1 MRLHSE
7 YDRKMSSVFLRQADG
22 IGRKIYLND
31 TLNEQNFYIEMEVK
45 DPDGAL
51 VCEIAM
57 SYEQFVRVLLFS
69 GDVPVTLLRYRD
81 KDGKLAEEKV
91 PKPDTAQDSLLKDL
105 HGTIGGLENRITDM
119 RKDLYEL
126 LNSNKPVGKKKI
138 EELFR
143 EIKNI
148 EENYKSNIPFVTG
161 EAVKKVGEVQDN
173 VKSQLTIAM
182 NQLLGSDAFKPENF
196 KQMIDG
202 NSVMALPDYTAEP
215 VADDYELKEREEKDI
230 DSMTNMEL
238 GDAISRY
245 LKAIEKAED
254 RYLEAHPA
262 QDKNDNRKEL
272 FWSCASGVVG
282 GVSITNISYH
292 GGRKIDTEK
301 ARRYLKFLKT
311 VKKYEDFKTHY
322 SFERE

>member
-69 GDVPVTLLRYRD
+69 GDVPVTLLKYRD
-81 KDGKLAEEKV
+81 KEGKLTEEKV
-91 PKPDTAQDSLLKDL
+91 PPPESAQDSLLKDL
-105 HGTIGGLENRITDM
+105 HGTIGGLENRIIDM

-126 LNSNKPVGKKKI
+126 LNSGKPVSKKKL
-138 EELFR
+138 ESLFR
-143 EIKNI
+143 EMKGI
-148 EENYKSNIPFVTG
+148 EDNYKANIPYVTS
-161 EAVKKVGEVQDN
+161 EAVKKVGEIQDN
-173 VKSQLTIAM
+173 AKSQLTIAM
-182 NQLLGSDAFKPENF
+182 NQLIGSDAFKPENF

-202 NSVMALPDYTAEP
+202 NSEMALPDYTAEP
-215 VADDYELKEREEKDI
+215 VTDDYELKEREEKNVD
-230 DSMTNMEL
+230 DMTNMEL
-238 GDAISRY
+238 GDAIHRY
-245 LKAIEKAED
+245 LKVIEKAED
-254 RYLEAHPA
+254 RYLAAHPA
-262 QDKNDNRKEL
+262 QDKNDNRKLL
-272 FWSCASGVVG
+272 FWSSASGVVG

-292 GGRKIDTEK
+292 GGRKIETEK

-311 VKKYEDFKTHY
+311 IKKYEDFKTHY
-322 SFERE
+322 NFERE